1 MLAVRLSEA
10 GVEANEVRT
19 LNTAALLQAGTIYSR
34 RDLATRF
41 EIKDATINNG
51 VFRPKGH
58 NSIWLF
64 ITNQKT
70 SDRTPYADRLD
81 GDVLDFDGQTQ
92 GGTDSLLIDH
102 AVLGLDVLLFYRE
115 RKAAYPG
122 YGFRFEGR
130 FRYVTHKRERPKH
143 FTFSRV
149 TTHLESEEEV
159 VEVVERLTGGRTSQ
173 GIAVS
178 PKLRRALEDY
188 SMKRAIAHFVNL
200 GYSVEDVHARMPV
213 DLICRRQSET
223 CHVEVKSTQTIG
235 EEILLTP
242 NEVEYARQNRG
253 SMTLFVV
260 HSVRASE
267 IGGEIEIAGG
277 EERVLDWNIDEGL
290 LTSVGYRYRIPT

>member
-1 MLAVRLSEA
+1 MTAVRISIRDLAPNLRFVGKADRQTIRDGRVNGQELQTIRRLNAHSVGMLAVRLSEA

-92 GGTDSLLIDH
+92 GGTDKLLIDH
-102 AVLGLDVLLFYRE
+102 VVLGLDVLLFYRE
-115 RKAAYPG
+115 RKAAYPSH
-122 YGFRFEGR
+122 GFRFEGR
-130 FRYVTHKRERPKH
+130 FRYVTHKGERPKH

-149 TTHLESEEEV
+149 TDYLVYWRETTATHLATDTESLSFRGAV
-159 VEVVERLTGGRTSQ
+159 VDT
-173 GIAVS
+173 VS
-178 PKLRRALEDY
+178 
-188 SMKRAIAHFVNL
+188 L
-200 GYSVEDVHARMPV
+200 GSAR
-213 DLICRRQSET
+213 IIHQ
-223 CHVEVKSTQTIG
+223 
-235 EEILLTP
+235 
-242 NEVEYARQNRG
+242 A
-253 SMTLFVV
+253 
-260 HSVRASE
+260 
-267 IGGEIEIAGG
+267 
-277 EERVLDWNIDEGL
+277 
-290 LTSVGYRYRIPT
+290 